1 VLLGED
7 TDTVDLYAT
16 GVTLALNIVF
26 AVVLC
31 SQFGLNVAECQLA
44 NSSSV
49 GPPCYTS
56 GYFQTWDLEN
66 SDDKL

>member
-7 TDTVDLYAT
+7 TDTVDLYT
-16 GVTLALNIVF
+16 TRVTLEVNIVF

-31 SQFGLNVAECQLA
+31 SEFGFYIEECQLA
-44 NSSSV
+44 NSSSA

-56 GYFQTWDLEN
+56 RCFRPWDLEN